1 MVILK
6 LTQGLSAQ
14 IKINPPPFDSNVKIS
29 LFKAYITAHKF
40 NIICLSETY
49 AHCITQLCNTSL
61 EIPGCNLICFDH
73 PSNTKQGNISMYYT
87 TSLPSR
93 VINACLLQEC
103 VCFEVLCVMFNFVVL
118 YRSPSQIKTNMILFA
133 ITLN

>member
-1 MVILK
+1 MLILK

-14 IKINPPPFDSNVKIS
+14 IKINPPPFDSNVKKFF
-29 LFKAYITAHKF
+29 FKAYITAHKL

-49 AHCITQLCNTSL
+49 VHYITQLYDTSL
-61 EIPGCNLICFDH
+61 EIPGCNLICSDH
-73 PSNTKQGNISMYYT
+73 PSNTKQRNISMYYT
-87 TSLPSR
+87 ISLPSR

-103 VCFEVLCVMFNFVVL
+103 VWFEVLCVMFNFVVL
-118 YRSPSQIKTNMILFA
+118 YRSPSQIKTDMILFA